1 MLGDLGLYPFVGNG
15 ESHWDSKWVNAID
28 LFSWLVDGVHVKRLF
43 IESRLQTSLIVVLV
57 KLFLYL
63 LEHATDRQHE
73 IKIQASISIESS
85 FLCCKSICFAISR
98 AIVVMFK
105 AFLCCNWRTTVGM
118 FCNEINKFLV
128 L

>member
-1 MLGDLGLYPFVGNG
+1 MLGELGLYPFVGYG
-15 ESHWDSKWVNAID
+15 ESHWDSNWGNAID
-28 LFSWLVDGVHVKRLF
+28 IFSWLVNGVHSKRSF
-43 IESRLQTSLIVVLV
+43 IESIQTSLIVVLV

-63 LEHATDRQHE
+63 KHATNRQHE

-85 FLCCKSICFAISR
+85 FLCCKSICFASTR
-98 AIVVMFK
+98 ARVVIFK
-105 AFLCCNWRTTVGM
+105 AFLCCNWRATVGM